1 METRIPCIVSFRI
14 SPDEYTALIVLA
26 SAKGMTRLED
36 YLMYCA
42 GVRPAPEGDSPWV
55 PLTPTA

>member
-42 GVRPAPEGDSPWV
+42 GVRPAPEGDPHGC
-55 PLTPTA
+55 L

>member
-1 METRIPCIVSFRI
+1 METRPSRLICFRV
-14 SPDEYTALIVLA
+14 SPDEYTALVVLA

-42 GVRPAPEGDSPWV
+42 GVRPAPEDIAHG
-55 PLTPTA
+55 

>member
-1 METRIPCIVSFRI
+1 MPCIASFRV

-42 GVRPAPEGDSPWV
+42 GVRLAPEGDSNGCP
-55 PLTPTA
+55 